1 MAQYDDFALR
11 TAARADLSAL
21 VALEDELFGAGA
33 WSYDML
39 AEEIAAPDR
48 HYVVA
53 TIRNI
58 GAIGVD
64 ETEKLIGYGGIA
76 LRASAEIMTVGVARA
91 AQNRGI
97 GRALMRALLAQAHRY
112 ESDEVFLEVRVDN
125 AAAISLYRSLGF
137 ADVRIR
143 RGYYQPEN
151 IDALVMRRK

>member
-1 MAQYDDFALR
+1 REMPPYPISF
-11 TAARADLSAL
+11 S
-21 VALEDELFGAGA
+21 V
-33 WSYDML
+33 S
-39 AEEIAAPDR
+39 
-48 HYVVA
+48 
-53 TIRNI
+53 TIPSI

-64 ETEKLIGYGGIA
+64 ETEKLIGYGGIS
-76 LRASAEIMTVGVARA
+76 LRTSAEIMTVGVARA

-97 GRALMRALLAQAHRY
+97 GRALMRALLAQAHRH